1 LQTELKHTEQVN
13 DPLRCCSAAQL
24 ALGVMPHLEK
34 RDSITTGWLRLTGI
48 GKVSWKR
55 LVTYSITRV
64 FTRIG
69 ETGTTQEII
78 NLMKESA

>member
-1 LQTELKHTEQVN
+1 MN
-13 DPLRCCSAAQL
+13 DPLRCCSAAQP

-34 RDSITTGWLRLTGI
+34 RDSITTRWLRLTGI
-48 GKVSWKR
+48 GKVSGKR
-55 LVTYSITRV
+55 LATYSITRV